1 MQCASPLSPLP
12 LPYLLLRA
20 SAGAP
25 TAPPALPSTLPRP
38 SAPLPGRFSQ
48 KWGGGGVAL
57 TLKAFPHLLLSA
69 TQVQKNFMVTLASD
83 DLGSGVSMPERSS
96 RSTEQGLFISY
107 ESKSGTSVFTEAGV
121 KAMYEMDDIILQHAD
136 WPKYCFLDYT
146 SAESITCS
154 TPPTVKMMLNG
165 ATGQAAIDDRLRQ
178 IAGSPEELF
187 RWGFLL
193 DKDFGK
199 DGSIVATIAQSG
211 FFLGLPLKGYTSPGD
226 DPTEQAKPGDSFLID
241 VSESLLGHLDMK
253 APWMMRSR
261 YEDKAK
267 IGDLDVAFWGFPVQI
282 NEWQSMQ
289 AKDISWVF
297 FCLVSVGGYMYFHTG
312 SGLYAAVGMTEI
324 FLSMGVAGFF
334 YRAVFQATYFAF
346 MHILVL
352 FVILGI
358 GADDVFVFLDAFHQA
373 ESELQSVIAEPTLS
387 QRMEYTAMRASKAI
401 FATSFTTAIAFFATA
416 ITPILPIHAF
426 GIFAGLVILS
436 LYAIN
441 VFVMPPTIAVF
452 ERYLRGKTL
461 LEVAGFRRK
470 GKGEEDGP
478 KEVTHS
484 AEQGKAGMRPFE
496 AFLYNRYH
504 AFLSGPVKYVIV
516 VVFVGLM
523 AGGVYLASGLKPP
536 EDSEQWFPSGHMH
549 WRYVGDKSKKFKTA
563 SEDSNSFKVVLAY
576 GLKEVDLSKT
586 GKWSPDD
593 LGSVVYDDAFEFQS
607 AGDQQHIAETCRLL
621 RSRKCSE
628 VACSGGVLVK
638 GGKVN
643 CFIED
648 FYEWSWLGAEDPY
661 CGEAKC
667 KSYDIDNPLSGA
679 EFLKQLHAFSSSS
692 LASIRYPG
700 HIGFES
706 AESDRLKFV
715 EVVVPTSIV
724 PPVAP
729 KDFKPVQE
737 AWDSFM
743 DERNK
748 AGEKSAPGV
757 ARGFAAG
764 QSLFW
769 LWSRTTEAL
778 VKSLWIGIAIAFP
791 LAFIVIAASTLN
803 IWTAFLCILTIFG
816 IITTVMGLGARGML
830 NWSLG
835 TAEAVA
841 AVIIIGFSVDY
852 CVHLA
857 NAYTESE
864 ASARSGRV
872 RDALGTIGISI
883 TAGAVT
889 TFLSGVW
896 LWGCCITF
904 FNKFAFLIVGTVIS
918 SYLWSM
924 LFFTSVAIIAGPMGS
939 FGSLKFIPEA
949 LQGLRARASPAAAG
963 TDQPSQG

>member
-1 MQCASPLSPLP
+1 
-12 LPYLLLRA
+12 
-20 SAGAP
+20 
-25 TAPPALPSTLPRP
+25 
-38 SAPLPGRFSQ
+38 
-48 KWGGGGVAL
+48 
-57 TLKAFPHLLLSA
+57 
-69 TQVQKNFMVTLASD
+69 MVTLASD
-83 DLGSGVSMPERSS
+83 DLGSGVNMPERSS
-96 RSTEQGLFISY
+96 RSEEQGLFISY
-107 ESKSGTSVFTEAGV
+107 ESKSGATVFTEAGV
-121 KAMYEMDDIILQHAD
+121 KAMYEMEDLVLKHAD

-146 SAESITCS
+146 GAGDPTCS

-165 ATGQAAIDDRLRQ
+165 ATSQAAIDERLSQ
-178 IAGSPEELF
+178 IAGNPAELF
-187 RWGFLL
+187 QWGFLL
-193 DKDFGK
+193 DENFGK
-199 DGSIVATIAQSG
+199 EGSIVATIAQSG
-211 FFLGLPLKGYTSPGD
+211 FFLGLPLKGYSSPGD
-226 DPTEQAKPGDSFLID
+226 DPTEQAKPGDTFLVD
-241 VSESLLGHLDMK
+241 VSKILLQHLDMK
-253 APWMMRSR
+253 APWMMRSQ
-261 YEDKAK
+261 YEDRAEV
-267 IGDLDVAFWGFPVQI
+267 GDLDVSFWGFPIQI

-334 YRAVFQATYFAF
+334 YRAIFQATYFAF

-401 FATSFTTAIAFFATA
+401 FATSFTTAIAFFSTA

-461 LEVAGFRRK
+461 LELAGFCRK
-470 GKGEEDGP
+470 GKGEDDQP
-478 KEVTHS
+478 KEVTPRIK
-484 AEQGKAGMRPFE
+484 EGKTNMRPLE

-504 AFLSGPVKYVIV
+504 AFLSGPVKYAIV
-516 VVFVGLM
+516 AVFIGLM
-523 AGGVYLASGLKPP
+523 AGGVYLATGLKPP

-576 GLKEVDLSKT
+576 GLKDVDLSNV
-586 GKWSPDD
+586 GKWKPDE
-593 LGSVVYDDAFEFQS
+593 LGNVVYDDAFDFQT
-607 AGDQQHIAETCRLL
+607 ARAQQHIAETCRLL
-621 RSRKCSE
+621 RSKKCSE
-628 VACSGGVLVK
+628 VACSGGQLVK
-638 GGKVN
+638 GGEVD

-648 FYEWSWLGAEDPY
+648 FYEWSWLGAEDPD
-661 CGEAKC
+661 CGGAKC
-667 KSYDIDNPLSGA
+667 KSFDIDNPLEGA
-679 EFLKQLHAFSSSS
+679 EFLKQLHAFSGSS

-700 HIGFES
+700 TIGFES
-706 AESDRLKFV
+706 AEPDKLKFV
-715 EVVVPTSIV
+715 QVVVPTSIV

-743 DERNK
+743 DERNR
-748 AGEKSAPGV
+748 AGEESAPGV

-769 LWSRTTEAL
+769 LWARTTEAL
-778 VKSLWIGIAIAFP
+778 VKSLWIGVAIAFP
-791 LAFIVIAASTLN
+791 LAFIVIAVSTWN
-803 IWTAFLCILTIFG
+803 IWTAFLCTFTIFG

-830 NWSLG
+830 DWSLG
-835 TAEAVA
+835 TAEAIA

-864 ASARSGRV
+864 ASTRSGRV

-889 TFLSGVW
+889 TFFSGVW

-924 LFFTSVAIIAGPMGS
+924 LFFTSVALIVGPMGS

-949 LQGLRARASPAAAG
+949 LQGLRARRAAAAAEG
-963 TDQPSQG
+963 DKPSQG